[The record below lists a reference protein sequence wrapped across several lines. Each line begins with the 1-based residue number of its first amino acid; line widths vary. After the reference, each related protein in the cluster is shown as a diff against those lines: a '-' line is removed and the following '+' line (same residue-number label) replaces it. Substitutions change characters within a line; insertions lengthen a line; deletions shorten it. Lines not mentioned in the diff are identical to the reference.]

1 MGPLHGLP
9 VAVKDNI
16 DTADIPSE
24 YGSAIYAGHVPHAD
38 AASVAALRSAGG
50 YVLGKTVSAEL
61 ANFTPGPT
69 RNPHGL
75 EHTPGGSSSGSA
87 AAVGAGTPLLYAALG
102 EILCERSGV
111 LNLGVEGMMLVGAV
125 CGFLAAVETKSPGAG
140 VVAAMLAGG
149 ALAAVHAFMTVTLR
163 VNQIISGLALALFGT
178 GVSSYLGKHL
188 IGVPLP
194 VNPVPL
200 PIPGLAEIPFLG
212 PVLFRQD
219 PLVYGSYLLVPLAWF
234 WIHRTRPGLHL
245 RAVGEN
251 PATADAMGVSV
262 YRVRYGCILA
272 GGMLA
277 GLGGAY
283 LSLFYAPCWVENMT
297 AGRGWIALALVIFAV
312 WSPLR
317 ALAGAW
323 LFGGIEALGFRIQV
337 LGAVVSPFFLKMLPY
352 LFTIAVLVLFTA
364 WNRRKRIGAPEAL
377 GLPYERE

>member
-1 MGPLHGLP
+1 MEMDAL
-9 VAVKDNI
+9 
-16 DTADIPSE
+16 TA
-24 YGSAIYAGHVPHAD
+24 
-38 AASVAALRSAGG
+38 L
-50 YVLGKTVSAEL
+50 L
-61 ANFTPGPT
+61 
-69 RNPHGL
+69 
-75 EHTPGGSSSGSA
+75 A
-87 AAVGAGTPLLYAALG
+87 AAVSAGTPLLYAALG

-111 LNLGVEGMMLVGAV
+111 LNLGVEGMMLAGAV
-125 CGFLAAVETKSPGAG
+125 CGFLAAVETKSPVAGAA
-140 VVAAMLAGG
+140 AAMLAGG

-178 GVSSYLGKHL
+178 GLSSYLGKHL

-194 VNPVPL
+194 VGPTAL
-200 PIPGLAEIPFLG
+200 PIPGLADIPVAG
-212 PVLFRQD
+212 AVLFRQD
-219 PLVYGSYLLVPLAWF
+219 ALVYASYLLVPLAWF

-245 RAVGEN
+245 RAVGED
-251 PATADAMGVSV
+251 PAAADAAGVPV
-262 YRVRYGCILA
+262 FRLRYAYILA

-337 LGAVVSPFFLKMLPY
+337 LGAAVSPFFLKMLPY
-352 LFTIAVLVLFTA
+352 LFTIGVLVLFTA
-364 WNRRKRIGAPEAL
+364 WHRRRRIGTPEAL

>member
-1 MGPLHGLP
+1 M
-9 VAVKDNI
+9 
-16 DTADIPSE
+16 E
-24 YGSAIYAGHVPHAD
+24 M
-38 AASVAALRSAGG
+38 AALTA
-50 YVLGKTVSAEL
+50 LL
-61 ANFTPGPT
+61 
-69 RNPHGL
+69 
-75 EHTPGGSSSGSA
+75 A
-87 AAVGAGTPLLYAALG
+87 AAVSAGTPLLYAALG

-111 LNLGVEGMMLVGAV
+111 LNLGVEGMMLAGAV

-219 PLVYGSYLLVPLAWF
+219 PLVYASYLLVPLAWF

-283 LSLFYAPCWVENMT
+283 LSLFYAPCWVEHMT

>member
-1 MGPLHGLP
+1 MEMDAL
-9 VAVKDNI
+9 
-16 DTADIPSE
+16 TA
-24 YGSAIYAGHVPHAD
+24 
-38 AASVAALRSAGG
+38 L
-50 YVLGKTVSAEL
+50 L
-61 ANFTPGPT
+61 
-69 RNPHGL
+69 
-75 EHTPGGSSSGSA
+75 A
-87 AAVGAGTPLLYAALG
+87 AAVSAGTPLLYAALG

-111 LNLGVEGMMLVGAV
+111 LNLGVEGMMLAGAV

-140 VVAAMLAGG
+140 AAAAMLAGG

-178 GVSSYLGKHL
+178 GLSSYLGKHI

-194 VNPVPL
+194 VSPSPL
-200 PIPGLAEIPFLG
+200 PIPGLADLPVAG
-212 PVLFRQD
+212 AVLFRQD
-219 PLVYGSYLLVPLAWF
+219 AMVYASYLLVPLAWF

-245 RAVGEN
+245 RAVGED
-251 PATADAMGVSV
+251 PAAADAAGVHVS
-262 YRVRYGCILA
+262 RVRWACVLA

-312 WSPLR
+312 WSPPR

-337 LGAVVSPFFLKMLPY
+337 LGATASPFFLKMLPY

-364 WNRRKRIGAPEAL
+364 RNRRRRIGAPEAL

>member
-1 MGPLHGLP
+1 MEMDAL
-9 VAVKDNI
+9 
-16 DTADIPSE
+16 TA
-24 YGSAIYAGHVPHAD
+24 
-38 AASVAALRSAGG
+38 L
-50 YVLGKTVSAEL
+50 L
-61 ANFTPGPT
+61 
-69 RNPHGL
+69 
-75 EHTPGGSSSGSA
+75 A

-219 PLVYGSYLLVPLAWF
+219 PLVYASYLLVPLTWF

-312 WSPLR
+312 WSPMR
-317 ALAGAW
+317 AMAGAW

-352 LFTIAVLVLFTA
+352 LFTIVVLVFFTA

>member
-1 MGPLHGLP
+1 MEMDAL
-9 VAVKDNI
+9 
-16 DTADIPSE
+16 TA
-24 YGSAIYAGHVPHAD
+24 
-38 AASVAALRSAGG
+38 L
-50 YVLGKTVSAEL
+50 L
-61 ANFTPGPT
+61 
-69 RNPHGL
+69 
-75 EHTPGGSSSGSA
+75 A

-125 CGFLAAVETKSPGAG
+125 CGFFAAVETKSPGTG
-140 VVAAMLAGG
+140 VAAAMLAGG

-200 PIPGLAEIPFLG
+200 PIPGLAEIPLLG

-219 PLVYGSYLLVPLAWF
+219 PLVYASYLLVPLTWF

-277 GLGGAY
+277 GIGGAY

-312 WSPLR
+312 WSPMR
-317 ALAGAW
+317 AMAGAW

-352 LFTIAVLVLFTA
+352 LFTIVVLVFFTA

>member
-1 MGPLHGLP
+1 MEMDAL
-9 VAVKDNI
+9 
-16 DTADIPSE
+16 TA
-24 YGSAIYAGHVPHAD
+24 
-38 AASVAALRSAGG
+38 L
-50 YVLGKTVSAEL
+50 L
-61 ANFTPGPT
+61 
-69 RNPHGL
+69 
-75 EHTPGGSSSGSA
+75 A
-87 AAVGAGTPLLYAALG
+87 AAVAAGTPLLYAALG

-200 PIPGLAEIPFLG
+200 PISGLAEIPFLG

-219 PLVYGSYLLVPLAWF
+219 PLVYASYLLVPLTWF

-245 RAVGEN
+245 RAAGEN

-297 AGRGWIALALVIFAV
+297 AGRGWIALALVVFATWRPARV
-312 WSPLR
+312 LV
-317 ALAGAW
+317 GAY
-323 LFGGIEALGFRIQV
+323 LFGGVTMLQLYLQGIGVEAPSQLMSM
-337 LGAVVSPFFLKMLPY
+337 APY
-352 LFTIAVLVLFTA
+352 LATIVVL
-364 WNRRKRIGAPEAL
+364 AL
-377 GLPYERE
+377 ISRNPRWIRLNMPAS